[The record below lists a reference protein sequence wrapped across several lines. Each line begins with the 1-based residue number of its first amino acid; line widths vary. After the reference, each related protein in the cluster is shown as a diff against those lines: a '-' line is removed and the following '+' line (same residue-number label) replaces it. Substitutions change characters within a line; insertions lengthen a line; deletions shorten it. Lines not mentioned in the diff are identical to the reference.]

1 MKSQLNKI
9 LDAIDLMIDSKPV
22 KVMNVALWVIFVCIV
37 FLIGVI

>member
-1 MKSQLNKI
+1 MKTQLNKI